1 MGITRMLV
9 LFWALWAGGLQ
20 AGSVRYQVEGQT
32 FEGYH
37 LAGASQQST
46 LVLLVHDWDGLTGY
60 EMKRADMLAA
70 LGYRVFAADLFGVG
84 VRPTAVEDKKRL
96 TGALYQDRASMRTL
110 LAGALAEATRLG
122 GKPEKVVAL
131 GYCFGGAAVLE
142 LARSGADLHGTVS
155 VHGGLETPP
164 GQNYQQVRGRVLI
177 QHGSADEAVSLGQF
191 AALIGE
197 LERAGISHEA
207 TSYSG
212 APHAFSV
219 FGSDRYHAEADA
231 LAWQRLVGFLAEISA
246 K

>member
-1 MGITRMLV
+1 MGVTRMLV

-20 AGSVRYQVEGQT
+20 AGSVRYQVEGRT

-142 LARSGADLHGTVS
+142 K
-155 VHGGLETPP
+155 
-164 GQNYQQVRGRVLI
+164 
-177 QHGSADEAVSLGQF
+177 
-191 AALIGE
+191 
-197 LERAGISHEA
+197 AGISHEA